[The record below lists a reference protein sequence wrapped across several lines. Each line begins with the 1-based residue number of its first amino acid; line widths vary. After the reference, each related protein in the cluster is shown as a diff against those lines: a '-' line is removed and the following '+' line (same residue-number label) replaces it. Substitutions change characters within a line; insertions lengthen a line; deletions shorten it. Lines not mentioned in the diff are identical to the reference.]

1 MFPFL
6 VFARLPVV
14 ENKTTLKQ
22 EHVHNKRTGKKRE
35 RGSASACNRREGSRI
50 GGGRRTRVSG
60 FLCPVQQKGRG
71 LSLPLH
77 DDVVD
82 FHGVL
87 RERVLRPREAL
98 KCIKR
103 EGTSVYVLRSYQERK
118 NERV

>member
-1 MFPFL
+1 MYIKKEP
-6 VFARLPVV
+6 
-14 ENKTTLKQ
+14 
-22 EHVHNKRTGKKRE
+22 GKKRGDQPLPVTVE
-35 RGSASACNRREGSRI
+35 RGSSI